1 MQCIQLR
8 IIIILQHLLE
18 IIESVQ
24 LSIIKL
30 QHMRHSMQHPF
41 LVSAV
46 LKSHHTLQLHCP
58 LHLVVVLSFQGVER
72 FIIHHIVAP
81 PRTAHPCFVCSL
93 QVLQVVEYYEY
104 HIAAHEAPR
113 AAAAQG
119 LPDCNFRCLRLSLC
133 FDSSTCAQY
142 LSSTSVGF
150 LRSPTSGWNPFG
162 PFYFISSRVTYT
174 SNPPPLGNPKV
185 FRKY

>member
-174 SNPPPLGNPKV
+174 RVP
-185 FRKY
+185 